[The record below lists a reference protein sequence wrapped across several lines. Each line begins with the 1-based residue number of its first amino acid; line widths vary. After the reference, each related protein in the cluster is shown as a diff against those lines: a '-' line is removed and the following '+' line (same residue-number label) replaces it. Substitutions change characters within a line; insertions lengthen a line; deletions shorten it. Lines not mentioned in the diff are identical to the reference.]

1 MNRLGE
7 ETSPYLLQHRNNPVD
22 WYPWSEEA
30 FQRARDLDQP
40 VFLSIGYATCHWC
53 HVMEHESFE
62 DEAVA
67 SLLNDSF
74 ISIKVDRE
82 ERPDIDQ
89 VYMTVCQLM
98 GGSCG
103 WPLTVIMT
111 PSRKPFFVATYIPKS
126 SRFGRV
132 GMVELLPRISA
143 LWRDER
149 ERVEESAGQITSALR
164 SIDESVT
171 GPRTLDSAWLK
182 LAFEQFAER
191 YDSEHGGF
199 GASPKFPAPHN
210 LLFLLRYAHRTGDAR
225 ALEMVAHTLRSMRS
239 GGIFDQIGFGFHR
252 YSTDGEWRLPH
263 FEKMLYDQALHIMAY
278 TEAYL
283 ATGDHFFADV
293 AREVADYVLRDMT
306 APAGGFYSAEDADS
320 EGVEGKF
327 YVWTVDEVVDVLSA
341 DLADLVIETYGLEPA
356 GNFLDEATREL
367 TGENVLHGSLD
378 ESGDGADRAD
388 RLDAARALL
397 FAHREQRERP
407 LLDDKV
413 LTDWNGL
420 MIAAL
425 SKLGSAVGDDR
436 YVVAAKR
443 AASFVSDTLYDDRG
457 HLQHRYRDGVAG
469 IDGHL
474 TDYACMIWGLIE
486 LYQATYEPGPLGSAI
501 SLAEQMIERFW
512 DDTNSGFFMTPVD
525 GEELVARL
533 KDLDDGALPSGNAI
547 ALLCFLR
554 LSRLTADARFE
565 EFAARL
571 LAAVAPRVRRYPS
584 GYAGMLIGLEFIEGG
599 ATEVVVAGSAESPD
613 VREMIGEL
621 RRRYLPNTVSLCV
634 GTDWDDLQRI
644 APFAGSFQSAPAG
657 ALAYVCRDHVC
668 AAPSAS
674 AAEMVAELQ
683 AQREDLI
690 KPKRSVAPD
699 G

>member
-1 MNRLGE
+1 
-7 ETSPYLLQHRNNPVD
+7 
-22 WYPWSEEA
+22 
-30 FQRARDLDQP
+30 
-40 VFLSIGYATCHWC
+40 
-53 HVMEHESFE
+53 
-62 DEAVA
+62 
-67 SLLNDSF
+67 
-74 ISIKVDRE
+74 
-82 ERPDIDQ
+82 
-89 VYMTVCQLM
+89 
-98 GGSCG
+98 
-103 WPLTVIMT
+103 
-111 PSRKPFFVATYIPKS
+111 
-126 SRFGRV
+126 
-132 GMVELLPRISA
+132 MVELLPRISA
-143 LWRDER
+143 LWRNER

-164 SIDESVT
+164 SIDQSVT

-182 LAFEQFAER
+182 LAFEQFVER

-225 ALEMVAHTLRSMRS
+225 ALEMVAHTLRSMRN
-239 GGIFDQIGFGFHR
+239 GGVFDQIGFGFHR

-278 TEAYL
+278 TEAFL

-306 APAGGFYSAEDADS
+306 AGEGGFYSAEDADS

-327 YVWTVDEVVDVLSA
+327 YVWTVDAVVDVLPA
-341 DLADLVIETYGLEPA
+341 DLADLVIETYGLEMA
-356 GNFLDEATREL
+356 GNFLDESTREL

-378 ESGDGADRAD
+378 KSGDATDRSG
-388 RLDAARALL
+388 RLGAARALL
-397 FAHREQRERP
+397 FEHREQRERP
-407 LLDDKV
+407 LLDDKI

-425 SKLGSAVGDDR
+425 SKLGSAVDDDR
-436 YVVAAKR
+436 YVVAARR
-443 AASFVSDTLYDDRG
+443 AATFVADTLYDDRG
-457 HLQHRYRDGVAG
+457 HLLHRYRAGVAG
-469 IDGHL
+469 VDGHL
-474 TDYACMIWGLIE
+474 TDYANMIWGLVD
-486 LYQATYEPGPLGSAI
+486 LYQATYEPGLLGSAV

-512 DDTNSGFFMTPVD
+512 DDTNGGFFMTPTD

-533 KDLDDGALPSGNAI
+533 KDFDDGALPSGNAI

-554 LSRLTADARFE
+554 LSRLTADPRFE

-584 GYAGMLIGLEFIEGG
+584 GYAGMLMGLEFIEGG
-599 ATEVVVAGSAESPD
+599 ATEVVVAGSSESPE

-621 RRRYLPNTVSLCV
+621 RRRYLPNTVSLRV
-634 GTDWDDLQRI
+634 GTDSDDLKRI
-644 APFAGSFQSAPAG
+644 APFAGSFQSSTGG

-668 AAPSAS
+668 AAPSTS

-683 AQREDLI
+683 TQSEDLI
-690 KPKRSVAPD
+690 KPKRSVDPD